1 MIYTSA
7 RWADEAHTTVTGTDA
22 DGNTETRSIDTP
34 HEFRREGEFLTGF
47 LAAGGVIEPYVAP
60 EQPVSWPQISD
71 GGLARFSG
79 ISPVVVLES
88 VRTVGVTRVAK
99 GRYRVTHQE
108 AMPSDQYSISTSL
121 FDALPRVCRVTARTA
136 SFVEVRVTDLDS
148 IAQDASEITV
158 KTERVMAQ

>member
-1 MIYTSA
+1 MIRIVIDASGVHEVEMTPEEVA
-7 RWADEAHTTVTGTDA
+7 EWEEAQA
-22 DGNTETRSIDTP
+22 NS
-34 HEFRREGEFLTGF
+34 
-47 LAAGGVIEPYVAP
+47 
-60 EQPVSWPQISD
+60 QPLPASPPRISD
-71 GGLARFSG
+71 GGLARFVG
-79 ISPVVVLES
+79 TSPIAVLES
-88 VRTVGVTRVAK
+88 VKTMGVTRVAK

-136 SFVEVRVTDLDS
+136 SFVEVRVTDLEG